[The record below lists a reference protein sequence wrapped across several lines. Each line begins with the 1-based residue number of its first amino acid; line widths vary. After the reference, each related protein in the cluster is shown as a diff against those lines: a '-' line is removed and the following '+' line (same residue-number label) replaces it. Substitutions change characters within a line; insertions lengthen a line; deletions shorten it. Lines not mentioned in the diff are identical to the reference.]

1 MKICFLAPANSIHS
15 YRWIKYFVDKGH
27 EVHWIS
33 FHPLLFDKLGNYH
46 EVKTAPTK
54 ALQVA
59 YNIAETKRIVK
70 TTSPDV
76 VHVHS
81 ASIYGLVGALVG
93 FHPLVVTTWGSDV
106 LVGGKSFLRKFIVK
120 YILRKGDVITCDA
133 YHMIDAMTLLGVER
147 EKIKLIYFGVDTK
160 RFYPFKKKDESLR
173 EKLMIESS
181 PSIISLRTFNPVYD
195 IETLLKAVP
204 LVLSQ
209 ASDAKFVLVGTGPLE
224 ESLKKLAGELGIMD
238 SVRFVGRIPNEE
250 LQAYLNSADI
260 YVSTALS
267 DAGIAASTA
276 EAMACELPVV
286 VTDSGE
292 NVKWVKDG
300 EGGFIVPV
308 KSPEILAERIIYL
321 IKNEQLRAAF
331 GKVNRKV
338 IEERN
343 DYYKEMA
350 KMEEVYKGMIA

>member
-15 YRWIKYFVDKGH
+15 YRWIKYFADKGH
-27 EVHWIS
+27 DVHWIS
-33 FHPLLFDKLGNYH
+33 FHPLAFDKLGNYY
-46 EVKTAPTK
+46 EIKAVPTK

-59 YNIAETKRIVK
+59 YNITETKRIIK
-70 TTSPDV
+70 AAAPDV

-93 FHPLVVTTWGSDV
+93 FHPLVITTWGSDV
-106 LVGGKSFLRKFIVK
+106 LVGGKSFLRKHMVK
-120 YILRKGDVITCDA
+120 YILRKADVITCDA
-133 YHMIDAMTLLGVER
+133 YHMIDAMTKLGIDNG
-147 EKIKLIYFGVDTK
+147 KIRLIYFGVDTK
-160 RFYPFKKKDESLR
+160 RFYPFGKDDSLIER
-173 EKLMIESS
+173 LMIRDS

-195 IETLLKAVP
+195 IETLIKAVP

-238 SVRFVGRIPNEE
+238 SVRFVGRVSNEE
-250 LQAYLNSADI
+250 LPAYLNSVDI

-276 EAMACELPVV
+276 EAMACELPIVI
-286 VTDSGE
+286 TDSGE
-292 NVKWVKDG
+292 NRKWVKDG

-308 KSPEILAERIIYL
+308 KSPEILADRITYL
-321 IKNEQLRAAF
+321 IKNEQLRVAF
-331 GKVNRKV
+331 AKVNRKV
-338 IEERN
+338 IEEKN
-343 DYYKEMA
+343 DYYNEMA
-350 KMEEVYKGMIA
+350 KMEEIYNGIIV